1 MLAMSW
7 RDSVDWSG
15 PLQESAIW
23 IDESQTVNV
32 RRLHA
37 QLPMFSK
44 DDDDPLGIS
53 DEGIQYVQI
62 NIQVTFIYSVCTYY
76 IQFVN
81 L

>member
-1 MLAMSW
+1 MLTKCIDTCI
-7 RDSVDWSG
+7 RRLQRLTFYPSG

-32 RRLHA
+32 RRLHT

-53 DEGIQYVQI
+53 DEGIQYVH
-62 NIQVTFIYSVCTYY
+62 VMY
-76 IQFVN
+76 